1 MGAYSNYIFGG
12 APNDL
17 FGAVALPAPLGRYQQ
32 QWERARQSAVANPR
46 LQALIAPA
54 RTLSRQQQIAF
65 VQAAVHKQI
74 GWISDATE
82 WGRHDYWASASETLA
97 HGAGDMEDRDI
108 VKMQALI
115 ALGFNPD
122 DLFLTLGRDK
132 VGGPMSLL
140 AIRVA
145 PERYVT
151 LDDLGGPPIF
161 AERRDGFKPTMSVS
175 TRGSWIHGYR
185 VASRAGAGN

>member
-54 RTLSRQQQIAF
+54 RTLSHQQQIAF

-140 AIRVA
+140 AIRIA

-151 LDDLGGPPIF
+151 LDDLGGAPIF